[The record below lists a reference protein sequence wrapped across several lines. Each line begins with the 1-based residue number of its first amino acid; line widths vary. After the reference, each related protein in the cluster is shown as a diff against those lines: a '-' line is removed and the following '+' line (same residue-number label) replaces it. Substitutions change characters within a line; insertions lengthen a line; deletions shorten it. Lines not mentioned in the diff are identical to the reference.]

1 MDRDTTEKWGNTPT
15 NDQPGPPTGRPDGE
29 IEDGHP
35 VISTERARQ
44 GITLHAMRYVLGV
57 SIALVVVVFAVA
69 YLLTVVFRH

>member
-1 MDRDTTEKWGNTPT
+1 MDGETGEKWGSPMNE
-15 NDQPGPPTGRPDGE
+15 QPGPPTGRPDGK

-35 VISTERARQ
+35 VISTQRARQ

-57 SIALVVVVFAVA
+57 SLGLVVVVFVVA